1 MPTGILEFNLPE
13 EKDEFEN
20 ASRACDMHSGLG
32 EIQGVV
38 RKALKYNEPSIE
50 SYLNALEEIR
60 EIAAEFE

>member
-1 MPTGILEFNLPE
+1 MPSGILEFNLPE

-20 ASRACDMHSGLG
+20 ASRACDMHSAMW

-38 RKALKYNEPSIE
+38 RKALKYGEPSIE
-50 SYLNALEEIR
+50 SYRNALDEIR